1 MPVCGK
7 TGYVLSGEYAGC
19 GKSMEINMRKLGLT
33 LAVAASLCMTAC
45 GASIPELTEEQN
57 ALVVEYAAGLLL
69 KYDANYENR
78 LVEESEP
85 EEEPPAV
92 TEEPPAEEPQP
103 AEEQET
109 EAPEVVDISEEPEAV
124 VYHSIEEF
132 YGIDGVTVTFMGYEL
147 KDMYPDQGEE
157 EMFFAMNASEGCK
170 LVVMHFDV
178 TNVSGQDKA
187 LDMLSLNTKFKIS
200 FNGESPRYALTT
212 MLTNDLA
219 SYNGSIAAGAKEELV
234 LIAELQEDKAQ
245 SIQTISL
252 IMRNAADEATLPLN

>member
-1 MPVCGK
+1 
-7 TGYVLSGEYAGC
+7 
-19 GKSMEINMRKLGLT
+19 MRKLGLT

-45 GASIPELTEEQN
+45 GASIPEMTEEQN

-69 KYDANYENR
+69 KYDANYRNR
-78 LVEESEP
+78 LVDEAEP
-85 EEEPPAV
+85 EEEQPAV
-92 TEEPPAEEPQP
+92 PEEQPAEEPQP
-103 AEEQET
+103 EEE
-109 EAPEVVDISEEPEAV
+109 PEVVDVSEEPEAV

-147 KDMYPDQGEE
+147 KDMYPDQGAE

-170 LVVMHFDV
+170 LVVLHFDV
-178 TNVSGQDKA
+178 ANVSGQDKE
-187 LDMLSLNTKFKIS
+187 LDMLSLDTKFKIS

-219 SYNGSIAAGAKEELV
+219 SYKGTIAAGGTEQLV
-234 LIAELQEDKAQ
+234 LVAELQEDRAQ
-245 SIQTISL
+245 SIQTLSL

>member
-1 MPVCGK
+1 
-7 TGYVLSGEYAGC
+7 
-19 GKSMEINMRKLGLT
+19 MRKLGLT

-78 LVEESEP
+78 LVEEAEP

-132 YGIDGVTVTFMGYEL
+132 YGID
-147 KDMYPDQGEE
+147 
-157 EMFFAMNASEGCK
+157 ASEGCK